1 MNTCRLLGLNLKE
14 LRELCEEE
22 SKLSHP
28 EIQFKTYSQ
37 CLFASLNY
45 LDTIHSNRE
54 NFKDFINI
62 FARGVAVVTLDEIKK
77 YNLLEVLFRECFIM
91 VEKIPFST
99 GDSCQEELASILKF
113 LVNKIP
119 KNEFKEFTL
128 KYKLVFENS
137 QNPHIKQMFM
147 RSKYET

>member
-1 MNTCRLLGLNLKE
+1 
-14 LRELCEEE
+14 
-22 SKLSHP
+22 
-28 EIQFKTYSQ
+28 
-37 CLFASLNY
+37 
-45 LDTIHSNRE
+45 
-54 NFKDFINI
+54 
-62 FARGVAVVTLDEIKK
+62 
-77 YNLLEVLFRECFIM
+77 M

>member
-14 LRELCEEE
+14 LRKICEEE
-22 SKLSHP
+22 SKLPYSETH
-28 EIQFKTYSQ
+28 FKSYSQ
-37 CLFASLNY
+37 CLIASLEH
-45 LDTIHSNRE
+45 LDTIHSHKD

-62 FARGVAVVTLDEIKK
+62 FSRGVATITLEEIRK
-77 YNLLEVLFRECFIM
+77 YNLLEILFRECFIM
-91 VEKIPFST
+91 VEKIPFSS
-99 GDSCQEELASILKF
+99 GDSHQEELASILKF

-119 KNEFKEFTL
+119 KSEFKEFIV

-137 QNPHIKQMFM
+137 QNSQIRQMYI